1 MKNCFT
7 ILSLIAVL
15 TISCS
20 KDDNKDSPPD
30 SQILKGTV
38 DTSQIVSS
46 HVLNQNINYSIYL
59 PPSYNISDIKYPVLY
74 LLHGIGGNHRDW
86 VKNGMATTMN
96 QLITKEAIKEI
107 IVVMPDGRDAFY
119 CNNYNGK
126 NFRYEDFF
134 IGEFLP
140 EIESR
145 YRINPVRQAR
155 AIAGLSMGGYGTTFN
170 AFKHPELFS
179 AAYAMSAAFDL
190 GTTAPDLRSIVD
202 EKISNHIILPSY
214 TMECGTED
222 FLFSSNQSFHQFLG
236 LKNIDH
242 TYTTR
247 SGTHDWN
254 FWNTCLPKALSFIN
268 IHFEK

>member
-1 MKNCFT
+1 MRNYLTVYLLVSVLLLLNC
-7 ILSLIAVL
+7 
-15 TISCS
+15 
-20 KDDNKDSPPD
+20 KDEKDSPLNSD
-30 SQILKGTV
+30 ELLSGFV
-38 DTSQIVSS
+38 DTTHVIFSG
-46 HVLNQNINYSIYL
+46 VLNQNINYSIYL
-59 PPSYNISDIKYPVLY
+59 PPGYNTSDIEYPVLY

-86 VKNGMATTMN
+86 VINGMAATMN
-96 QLITKEAIKEI
+96 QLITKKTIREI

-134 IGEFLP
+134 TGEFIP

-145 YRINPVRQAR
+145 YKIKSNRQAR

-170 AFKHPELFS
+170 AFKHPELFC

-190 GTTAPDLRSIVD
+190 GSSAPDSRAIVD
-202 EKISNHIILPSY
+202 EKKSNNFTLPAY
-214 TMECGTED
+214 AMECGTED
-222 FLFSSNQSFHQFLG
+222 FLFSSNQSFHQFLTQ
-236 LKNIDH
+236 KNVDH
-242 TYTTR
+242 KYTIR

-268 IHFEK
+268 TYYEK